1 MSIKGLDQAIANM
14 NSISQTAVPR
24 ASSQAINRVAVRA
37 IGRSS
42 SVVSRDTRVQRK
54 LVMQRSK
61 LKKASVNNP
70 FATLRVNRGDL
81 PAIKLGAAR
90 VQLSR
95 RIGRTRGAD
104 SVLKIG
110 KFSFPHAF
118 IQRLAN
124 GRWHVLRRTGKTRYP
139 VEVVKIPMSVPLTTA
154 FKDQLPKL
162 MESDMPKEMA
172 AALKNQLRIII
183 KR

>member
-1 MSIKGLDQAIANM
+1 MGVKGLEQAIANL
-14 NSISQTAVPR
+14 NSISKTAVPR
-24 ASSQAINRVAVRA
+24 ASSQAVNRIAVRA

-42 SVVSRDTRVQRK
+42 SVVSKDTRIQRK
-54 LVMQRSK
+54 LIMQRSR

-70 FATLRVNRGDL
+70 VATLRVNRGDL

-95 RIGRTRGAD
+95 RIGRKNGSG

-110 KFSFPHAF
+110 RFSFPGAF
-118 IQRLAN
+118 IQQLAN
-124 GRWHVLRRTGKTRYP
+124 GRWHVMRRTGKARYP
-139 VEVVKIPMSVPLTTA
+139 IEVVKIPLSVPLTDA
-154 FKDQLPKL
+154 FRDQLPKL
-162 MESDMPKEMA
+162 METDMPKEMA
-172 AALKNQLRIII
+172 SALKNQLRIII

>member
-1 MSIKGLDQAIANM
+1 MGVKGLDQAIANL
-14 NSISQTAVPR
+14 NSISKTAVPR
-24 ASSQAINRVAVRA
+24 ATSQAVNRIAVRA
-37 IGRSS
+37 AGRSS
-42 SVVSRDTRVQRK
+42 SVVSRSTRVPRK

-61 LKKASVNNP
+61 VKKASVNNP
-70 FATLRVNRGDL
+70 IATLRVNRGDL

-95 RIGRTRGAD
+95 RLGRVRGAG

-110 KFSFPHAF
+110 RFTFPHAF

-124 GRWHVLRRTGKTRYP
+124 GRWHVMRRTAKARYP
-139 VEVVKIPMSVPLTTA
+139 LEVVKIPMSAPLTTA
-154 FKDQLPKL
+154 FRDEVPKL
-162 MESDMPKEMA
+162 MASDMPKEVA

-183 KR
+183 RR